1 MKNAAVAL
9 LVRALV
15 MLPAGLLMAV
25 PAVAASHTVVMEG
38 MAFVP
43 ASLKLKRGDT
53 VVWVNKDLF
62 AHTASAGDRSFDSG
76 EMAPGSKWTFVAA
89 KPGTFAYTCT
99 LHPPMKGTLV
109 VE

>member
-1 MKNAAVAL
+1 MKNELVAL

-43 ASLKLKRGDT
+43 ATLKVKRGDT
-53 VVWVNKDLF
+53 VVWINKDLF

-89 KPGTFAYTCT
+89 ERGIVPYLCT